1 MDRFLN
7 HSFCSEDGN
16 SQGVTLITWQWYTVS
31 CSVVYLSV
39 SETDG
44 SDKGA
49 CLSCSTPCLFDSVKV
64 LSDLTCYVFIR
75 WYVCL
80 MCNAID
86 NDSAVRAGNLSVFPL

>member
-1 MDRFLN
+1 MA
-7 HSFCSEDGN
+7 
-16 SQGVTLITWQWYTVS
+16 LITWQWCTVS
-31 CSVVYLSV
+31 CLVVYLSI

-44 SDKGA
+44 SDTGS

-75 WYVCL
+75 WYVHL